1 MALEKRDIY
10 HYENVYIFDL
20 TAPNKILKTEQSAR
34 RVPVH
39 PYLEQYL
46 KPYIDNLYTEKLFP
60 HFTLDRD
67 GKGATAAS
75 KVLMGYNKKVRT
87 HEDQLLDNH
96 PFRQTFNK
104 S

>member
-1 MALEKRDIY
+1 MALEKSDIY
-10 HYENVYIFDL
+10 FYENIYIFDL

-34 RVPVH
+34 RMPVH
-39 PYLEQYL
+39 PDLEQYL
-46 KPYIDNLYTEKLFP
+46 KPYIDNLDTEKLFP

-75 KVLMGYNKKVRT
+75 KVLMKYIKQVRT
-87 HEDQLLDNH
+87 HEEQLLDNH
-96 PFRQTFNK
+96 SFRQHLDK